1 MKEIYPQMHAPWN
14 HVVILMML
22 TESRSL
28 LSCAKSRFLFLVVNY
43 RQISSL
49 QSCVVKIEL
58 INNCLFWVGFL
69 PLVFY
74 LQPLLVATKYS
85 KKCLSA
91 KAEMTGSWV
100 GARASFY
107 SLTIH
112 RFEDS
117 QCDKVSSVAPTVGL
131 SSAHLSPVPV
141 AISSDTWRHWCC
153 LEEPSM
159 QQGAGQDPLTPWFSQ
174 ASHFHYSWSPILQK
188 NKLTERLLRII
199 RISGMPFSFSF

>member
-1 MKEIYPQMHAPWN
+1 MKEIYPQMHAPWSY
-14 HVVILMML
+14 VVILMML

-107 SLTIH
+107 SLTIYQ
-112 RFEDS
+112 FGDS
-117 QCDKVSSVAPTVGL
+117 QCDKVSSGAPTVGWF
-131 SSAHLSPVPV
+131 SAYLSPVPV
-141 AISSDTWRHWCC
+141 AISSDSWRHWCC

-159 QQGAGQDPLTPWFSQ
+159 QQGAGQDPLTPWLSQ
-174 ASHFHYSWSPILQK
+174 TSHFHIRVPPFY
-188 NKLTERLLRII
+188 RRINLEK
-199 RISGMPFSFSF
+199 GY